1 MIRDGEE
8 VEVRDAR
15 TGKDLTRAVLTQI
28 VMEDARDAS
37 GGLPTNVLHQLVMA
51 SDRATSEF
59 LGWYLN
65 SAFDLLRKAQHG
77 VQHGITDARRAVVNP
92 LEFVRGVFSGGAE
105 SAPPEPADD
114 VERLRRRV
122 EELEARLEELSRARK
137 PAARKRRA

>member
-1 MIRDGEE
+1 M
-8 VEVRDAR
+8 RDAR

-28 VMEDARDAS
+28 VVEDARGPE

-65 SAFDLLRKAQHG
+65 SALDLLRKAQQG

-105 SAPPEPADD
+105 PALPESAD
-114 VERLRRRV
+114 VARLRRRV
-122 EELEARLEELSRARK
+122 EELEARLEELSTASQ
-137 PAARKRRA
+137 PAARKRRP

>member
-1 MIRDGEE
+1 MIREGGE

-28 VMEDARDAS
+28 VVEDARS
-37 GGLPTNVLHQLVMA
+37 PEGGLPTNVLHQLVMA

-65 SAFDLLRKAQHG
+65 SALDLLRKAQHG
-77 VQHGITDARRAVVNP
+77 VQHGITDARRVVVNP

-105 SAPPEPADD
+105 SAPPESSD

-122 EELEARLEELSRARK
+122 EELQARVEELSQARK
-137 PAARKRRA
+137 PAPRKHSS